1 MYFLTINLF
10 QLQQEHLGD
19 LLVSMMYQPTNNR
32 IVVVVMKA
40 AKLKK
45 MDLIGS
51 CGKIFSLFKNLTS
64 VTLVTLSLLQSITE
78 PATIVLTF
86 GAVNKQ
92 LCCTHLNETS
102 FISHYGAIWFLEKN
116 FI

>member
-51 CGKIFSLFKNLTS
+51 CGKIFSLRCM
-64 VTLVTLSLLQSITE
+64 SLKILR
-78 PATIVLTF
+78 V
-86 GAVNKQ
+86 
-92 LCCTHLNETS
+92 
-102 FISHYGAIWFLEKN
+102 
-116 FI
+116 

>member
-1 MYFLTINLF
+1 M
-10 QLQQEHLGD
+10 H
-19 LLVSMMYQPTNNR
+19 V
-32 IVVVVMKA
+32 
-40 AKLKK
+40 
-45 MDLIGS
+45 
-51 CGKIFSLFKNLTS
+51 FKNLTS

-78 PATIVLTF
+78 PVTIVLTF
-86 GAVNKQ
+86 EAVNKQ